1 MGKLDDSEYGQVEF
15 VNGELMLDAHVN
27 DPVAFRGSKKAGNVG
42 PGSSAIVF
50 FGVDIKRSDNKKECV
65 GFIAGRIDDR
75 YPVGHEG
82 TEAAGEWEFFIRKP
96 KSGSVDAAMVRQM
109 RIRWDG
115 IEVWDHAAGAYR
127 PLLGLTGPPSP
138 DQPTTPP
145 PVVRPPDGP
154 LTLAPG
160 TLLLLPGGATVV
172 TGSGPVAPPVVQPP
186 TPPAE
191 PPPTQHKHVAVF
203 VHGGRE
209 HHVEAGDFDY
219 LASAACFG
227 FRLDKSDYE
236 DYERNARD
244 RGEAYAMDELIALY
258 KRKDSSNS

>member
-96 KSGSVDAAMVRQM
+96 KAGSVDAAMVRQM

-138 DQPTTPP
+138 DQPPLAPP
-145 PVVRPPDGP
+145 PVVRPSDGP

-172 TGSGPVAPPVVQPP
+172 TGSGPVVPPVVQPP
-186 TPPAE
+186 APPEPHGPDPAE
-191 PPPTQHKHVAVF
+191 QYFNWADQPWF
-203 VHGGRE
+203 CE
-209 HHVEAGDFDY
+209 FGDF
-219 LASAACFG
+219 ACIERVFKPVTVDG
-227 FRLDKSDYE
+227 SD
-236 DYERNARD
+236 
-244 RGEAYAMDELIALY
+244 
-258 KRKDSSNS
+258 KDSYRNGDMSWKDVIDRMIVRAT